1 METRN
6 STGMLESPGEDS
18 MLIETV
24 KSIVTRDGRTES
36 ETDEDFFLV
45 SQRYA
50 EVENVEEAPR
60 KQQQTDT
67 FLALASLCRIC
78 ANANDHL
85 IPIFE
90 GEGAEH
96 ELPDK
101 MLKYLPIHVRDERS
115 KT

>member
-1 METRN
+1 
-6 STGMLESPGEDS
+6 MLESPGEDS

-24 KSIVTRDGRTES
+24 KSIVTRDGRNES
-36 ETDEDFFLV
+36 ETEEDFFLV

-50 EVENVEEAPR
+50 EEEGIEEASR
-60 KQQQTDT
+60 KPQRTTDT
-67 FLALASLCRIC
+67 CLAFTDLCRIC

-101 MLKYLPIHVRDERS
+101 ILKYLPIHVRDER
-115 KT
+115 